1 MWASIT
7 SGQQCCVNLACSD
20 LQGLP
25 LIHYI
30 QCKSSRISSLPI
42 LPSLPALVSWVTA
55 KQPLLLWPS
64 LSVVINCPV
73 QCPPPGLVFS
83 TSNLDFLVVFLF
95 TFSFSSFSSSSS
107 SWAKCQ
113 LWYRFGINI
122 LSFYLEVLN
131 KYFWLLIPLTI
142 LHTLYVVAIAL
153 AMSKMNSTWEEL
165 GMLQKCYRASFR
177 GLSLPLAFCL
187 MHLSAWEEMKHSNHW
202 RRIKR
207 PSTFVQAK
215 LLVIS
220 IILCQQSDK
229 PSHWVTL
236 VFLLSMDL

>member
-1 MWASIT
+1 MPTTGAGIFHFK
-7 SGQQCCVNLACSD
+7 L
-20 LQGLP
+20 GL
-25 LIHYI
+25 LGGFFIYF
-30 QCKSSRISSLPI
+30 LF
-42 LPSLPALVSWVTA
+42 
-55 KQPLLLWPS
+55 LLLP
-64 LSVVINCPV
+64 
-73 QCPPPGLVFS
+73 
-83 TSNLDFLVVFLF
+83 FLLF
-95 TFSFSSFSSSSS
+95 

-113 LWYRFGINI
+113 LWYRFGMNI

-131 KYFWLLIPLTI
+131 KYFWLLIPLTF
-142 LHTLYVVAIAL
+142 LHTLHVVAVAL

-165 GMLQKCYRASFR
+165 GMLQKCCRASFR

-236 VFLLSMDL
+236 VFLLSVDL